1 MAVTDLGTLT
11 REHAYALAA
20 LDACVAELER
30 TPPGWRNNRLNAI
43 AYRLGRMVGRGW
55 IDRHIVVQ
63 RLTASCQGNRLAA
76 DDGEDSIRDPRIRLG
91 GHSPNAINQTV
102 GTRFSPPTGKKVA
115 ERPKKK
121 AALRAC
127 SSLKVWARSE
137 AS

>member
-30 TPPGWRNNRLNAI
+30 TPPGWRNNRLYAI

-91 GHSPNAINQTV
+91 GPFAKRDQPNSWDALLAANREK
-102 GTRFSPPTGKKVA
+102 GRREAEEEGSLEGLFEFEGLGK
-115 ERPKKK
+115 E
-121 AALRAC
+121 
-127 SSLKVWARSE
+127 
-137 AS
+137 